1 MMLKCVVH
9 YVIFKPVRNLHTTLF
24 EFGVEVVDQP
34 LARALNLAGLGI
46 TSHSITLVSQY
57 RSCVILD
64 K

>member
-9 YVIFKPVRNLHTTLF
+9 YVIFKPVRNLHTTMF

-46 TSHSITLVSQY
+46 T
-57 RSCVILD
+57 
-64 K
+64 